1 MEFLA
6 GFVDILLN
14 LNEHLTELVA
24 AYGPWV
30 YFIVFLIVFAETGL
44 VVMPFLPGDSLLFAA
59 GAVAAGGGLDL
70 PMLCGFLMLAAVLG
84 NLVNYGIGKHSGEM
98 LLRRY
103 PGIVQPDHLAK
114 TYDYFQRWGGKTVVI
129 ARFLPIVRTIAPFA
143 AGVGQMDWRRY
154 TLFSILGSVL
164 WVMTLVPA
172 GYFFGNVPVVR
183 ENFYIVVIGVIVVS
197 LLPAILGVLRMRV
210 ASGRPPP

>member
-1 MEFLA
+1 
-6 GFVDILLN
+6 
-14 LNEHLTELVA
+14 
-24 AYGPWV
+24 
-30 YFIVFLIVFAETGL
+30 
-44 VVMPFLPGDSLLFAA
+44 
-59 GAVAAGGGLDL
+59 
-70 PMLCGFLMLAAVLG
+70 
-84 NLVNYGIGKHSGEM
+84 M

-154 TLFSILGSVL
+154 TLFSVLGSVL